1 MYIGP
6 WQEYEL
12 AKMLSSRRRHEQV
25 SVNCDANQSLVLA
38 DKTASV
44 NVPSTATSRS
54 SKHGRRPHVNPRLAR
69 IENMRLLY
77 LSEKEAVKSPLR
89 ASLPSQIITDE
100 DLIDWGLRLNVENIF
115 M

>member
-12 AKMLSSRRRHEQV
+12 AKMLSSRRRLIE
-25 SVNCDANQSLVLA
+25 SAETSSSAKPLIPLTESNRCMS
-38 DKTASV
+38 
-44 NVPSTATSRS
+44 STPRAVKHSRPF
-54 SKHGRRPHVNPRLAR
+54 KVKDRLAR

-77 LSEKEAVKSPLR
+77 QAEQRPNLCIDPLPNLNDDDIVDW
-89 ASLPSQIITDE
+89 SLN
-100 DLIDWGLRLNVENIF
+100 LNLENIY